1 MRRNPEV
8 PYVAIGKSFATKQRA
23 PLMGRVKRVFDLPS
37 KAVYFGDKAY
47 PKKFGTIPK
56 ADADAYAAM
65 LGYEPPRRRAAAP
78 AMEQNRRRRL
88 HSNARRS
95 SRYLRA
101 NTLIRGVGEKA
112 IATKLAPGMYQ
123 LVETTE
129 GSRMWDASYPI
140 TVAGYMTTGY
150 LRDFKLGGIALRKA
164 NLRKGKPIDSLYQAP
179 AKKRKAARNV
189 SRGYVPPV

>member
-1 MRRNPEV
+1 MRRNPAEAFGK
-8 PYVAIGKSFATKQRA
+8 AIGKSFAIKQRT

-37 KAVYFGDKAY
+37 QVLYFGDKAY
-47 PKKFGTIPK
+47 PPKFGTIPK
-56 ADADAYAAM
+56 PDADAFALDIFGVDPESARRGRGAA
-65 LGYEPPRRRAAAP
+65 LA
-78 AMEQNRRRRL
+78 QNRRRRSRRSRRM

-123 LVETTE
+123 LVETTD
-129 GSRMWDASYPI
+129 GSRMWNASYPI

-150 LRDFKLGGIALRKA
+150 LRDFKLGGIAKTKA
-164 NLRKGKPIDSLYQAP
+164 KMQPGARIKGGT
-179 AKKRKAARNV
+179 KRKNARNID
-189 SRGYVPPV
+189 

>member
-1 MRRNPEV
+1 MRRNPAEAFGK
-8 PYVAIGKSFATKQRA
+8 AIGKSFAIKQRT

-37 KAVYFGDKAY
+37 KVVYFGDKAY

-56 ADADAYAAM
+56 TDADAFAAM
-65 LGYEPPRRRAAAP
+65 LGYEPPRRAAAP
-78 AMEQNRRRRL
+78 AMEQNRRRRM

-123 LVETTE
+123 LVETTD
-129 GSRMWDASYPI
+129 GSRMWNASYPI

-150 LRDFKLGGIALRKA
+150 LRDFKLGGIAKTKA
-164 NLRKGKPIDSLYQAP
+164 KMQPGARIKGGT
-179 AKKRKAARNV
+179 KRKNARNID
-189 SRGYVPPV
+189 

>member
-1 MRRNPEV
+1 MRRNPGENFEK
-8 PYVAIGKSFATKQRA
+8 AIGKSFATKQRT

-37 KAVYFGDKAY
+37 KVFYYGEKAY

-78 AMEQNRRRRL
+78 AMEQNRRRRSRRM

-129 GSRMWDASYPI
+129 NSRMWDASYPI

-150 LRDFKLGGIALRKA
+150 LRDFKLGGIAKTKA
-164 NLRKGKPIDSLYQAP
+164 KMQPGTRIPA
-179 AKKRKAARNV
+179 AKKRKAARNID
-189 SRGYVPPV
+189 